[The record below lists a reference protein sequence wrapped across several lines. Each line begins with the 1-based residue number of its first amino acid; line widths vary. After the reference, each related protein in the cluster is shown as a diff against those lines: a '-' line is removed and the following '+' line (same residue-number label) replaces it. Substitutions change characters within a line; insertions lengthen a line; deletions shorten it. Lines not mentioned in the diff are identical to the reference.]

1 MEKTKEK
8 NKIKLIFF
16 SEKFPT
22 IKIDNPKNNDK
33 NKGISTRAKG
43 IKLLKASSCVKDIVI
58 Q

>member
-33 NKGISTRAKG
+33 NKDISTRAQT
-43 IKLLKASSCVKDIVI
+43 LF
-58 Q
+58 

>member
-1 MEKTKEK
+1 M
-8 NKIKLIFF
+8 KLIFF